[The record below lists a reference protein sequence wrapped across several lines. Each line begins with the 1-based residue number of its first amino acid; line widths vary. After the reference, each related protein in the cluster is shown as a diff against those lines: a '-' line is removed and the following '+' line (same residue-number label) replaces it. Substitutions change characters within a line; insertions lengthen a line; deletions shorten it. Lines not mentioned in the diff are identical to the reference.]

1 MFIPDITLWGGGL
14 DLQQYCYSVSF
25 VTVKFKFLK
34 VYLIIA
40 GKISDAQ

>member
-1 MFIPDITLWGGGL
+1 MFIPDNTLWGGGL

-25 VTVKFKFLK
+25 VTMKFEFLK

-40 GKISDAQ
+40 GKILDAQ